1 MQLSH
6 VRQTM
11 KVGDL
16 VKAEHSEAIGIVID
30 IKQKKVWRADWMG
43 KKVNW
48 DTVDPEPHAAV
59 LYSHNDGTVDI
70 PFIER
75 EVIDGC
81 W

>member
-1 MQLSH
+1 
-6 VRQTM
+6 
-11 KVGDL
+11 
-16 VKAEHSEAIGIVID
+16 
-30 IKQKKVWRADWMG
+30 MG

-48 DTVDPEPHAAV
+48 DTVEAEPHAAV

-70 PFIER
+70 PFIDL